1 LEKAALP
8 NVQKNELI
16 PNLFRT
22 EYSKIVSVLCKSYG
36 LANIELA
43 EDFVSD
49 SFLKAAETWKLKG
62 IPDHPKAW
70 LYAVSKNNAKDYFK
84 RKDLFIGKVASHVK
98 SQVDSESIE
107 IDLSED
113 NIQDS
118 QLRMIFAVCNP
129 INTNESQ
136 IALALRILCGFGIEE
151 IANALLSSKQTIN
164 KRLYRA
170 KEKLRVNNIELSFPE
185 GEELESRLDSVLHI
199 LYLLFNEGYYSSS
212 PAVTISKDLCY
223 EAMRMLYLLTENEM
237 TNLPK
242 TNALIALFCFHA
254 SRFEARKDE
263 QGQPVLYNDQDK
275 TKWNFDLIAKGE
287 SFIQKSAGDGG
298 ISKYHLEALIA
309 YWHTRTKFDLK
320 EKWTNILQ
328 FYNRLLQIEYS
339 PITALNRT
347 YALSMAQGK
356 EIALKE
362 ALKINLHKSH
372 LYHSLL
378 AELYAGLDQ
387 EKMIEHLK
395 RALSLTKN
403 EHYKKTIMQK
413 LNAART

>member
-1 LEKAALP
+1 M
-8 NVQKNELI
+8 NKNELI

-22 EYSKIVSVLCKSYG
+22 EYSKIVSVLCTRYG

-62 IPDHPKAW
+62 IPDNPSAW

-84 RKDLFIGKVASHVK
+84 RNEIFKSKIASELIPNI
-98 SQVDSESIE
+98 DFETFD
-107 IDLSED
+107 IDLSEN

-118 QLRMIFAVCNP
+118 QLKMLFAVCNP

-151 IANALLSSKQTIN
+151 IANALLSNKQTIN

-170 KEKLRVNNIELSFPE
+170 KEKLRTNQIDLSFPTAK
-185 GEELESRLDSVLHI
+185 ELESRLDNVLHI
-199 LYLLFNEGYYSSS
+199 LYLLFNEGYYSSTAS
-212 PAVTISKDLCY
+212 ITISKDLCF
-223 EAMRMLYLLTENEM
+223 EAMRMLYLLTENNK

-242 TNALIALFCFHA
+242 TNALMALFCFHA
-254 SRFEARKDE
+254 SRFDARTD
-263 QGQPVLYNDQDK
+263 QFGQQILYDNQDK
-275 TKWNFDLIAKGE
+275 TKWNFELIAKGE
-287 SFIQKSAGDGG
+287 SYLKKSAIGNQ
-298 ISKYHLEALIA
+298 ITKYHLETLIA
-309 YWHTRTKFDLK
+309 FWHTRTEFNPT
-320 EKWTNILQ
+320 EKWENILQ
-328 FYNRLLQIEYS
+328 LYNRLLQIEYS

-347 YALSMAQGK
+347 YALSMAKGK

-362 ALKINLHKSH
+362 ALKIDLQKNH

-378 AELYAGLDQ
+378 AELYVGIDKKKQ
-387 EKMIEHLK
+387 IKHLK
-395 RALSLTKN
+395 LALTLTDNEKDQSILMIKLKN
-403 EHYKKTIMQK
+403 A
-413 LNAART
+413 NA